1 MSHRLAQQ
9 ASVPHCEGDDVAFLA
24 SEELRHHN
32 HAPTGAELHLCWCG
46 LRVTAQLPFRTCYRG
61 KLIMLVEPK
70 GGKPPRAVVFVEHN
84 HQSVLAHGDTGRRLP
99 ARYYY
104 IRTLQTVSA
113 RAARQNPGSLLRIC
127 FDPK

>member
-1 MSHRLAQQ
+1 MSHGLAQQ
-9 ASVPHCEGDDVAFLA
+9 ASVPHCEDDDVAFLA

-32 HAPTGAELHLCWCG
+32 NAPNGAELHLCWCG
-46 LRVTAQLPFRTCYRG
+46 LRVTSQLPFGTCYRG
-61 KLIMLVEPK
+61 KLIMLFEPK

-84 HQSVLAHGDTGRRLP
+84 LQSVLAYDDTGRSLP

-113 RAARQNPGSLLRIC
+113 RAARQNPGSLPRTC
-127 FDPK
+127 VDPN